1 MPTKEI
7 KSPLSGITFE
17 DIMAE
22 AGSEPTSARSHSSQ
36 SKAAPQSNGQ
46 SKGSVEFKI
55 LHNYGKLSNRK
66 SAASFMLVDW
76 DGYKRYDLRG
86 WNEDYSVPYKGLSFT
101 DEEIC
106 LLKKAL
112 STYSPQR
119 YSAPKA
125 VVDMGKVKVKI
136 YHTLCELSSSV
147 ISGVT
152 WTKQVSIADW
162 GYGQK
167 FDFRRWTEKYEKC
180 SKGICLT
187 GDELKT
193 LASILSDISF

>member
-1 MPTKEI
+1 M
-7 KSPLSGITFE
+7 KSSWQKLAPSQLLHEHTLRK
-17 DIMAE
+17 AV
-22 AGSEPTSARSHSSQ
+22 PRSNRKSR
-36 SKAAPQSNGQ
+36 
-46 SKGSVEFKI
+46 GSVEFNI

-76 DGYKRYDLRG
+76 DGYKRYDLRA
-86 WNEDYSVPYKGLSFT
+86 WNEDYSVPFKGLSFT
-101 DEEIC
+101 DEEIL

-112 STYSPQR
+112 SAYSPQR
-119 YSAPKA
+119 YSEPTA

-147 ISGVT
+147 IKGVT
-152 WTKQVSIADW
+152 WTKQVSVADW

-187 GDELKT
+187 NDELNT
-193 LASILSDISF
+193 LVSILSDISF